1 MYGCADFLL
10 CQLFM
15 HVLKIHN
22 VKIDYGALAMA
33 MGNGEFFGLPLFFSR
48 CWKVV
53 FAFLHSGI
61 ELLLLFFAKDCLCDS
76 ARAFFNHVVL
86 ATFPTAPSI
95 HTYPLIQKN
104 NLLERNR
111 IPLSSPSISPPN
123 PKPHLPIHHTP
134 TNPKTQT

>member
-61 ELLLLFFAKDCLCDS
+61 ELLLFFFAKDCLCDS

-86 ATFPTAPSI
+86 ATFPTAPTI
-95 HTYPLIQKN
+95 HTYPLIQKKKKKN
-104 NLLERNR
+104 
-111 IPLSSPSISPPN
+111 PPRTK
-123 PKPHLPIHHTP
+123 PHPPFLPPPQKPHLPIHHTP